1 MDSSMKVAVIGAGT
15 MGSGIAQVA
24 AQAGHNVVLFDT
36 RREAVDKALAGLRKT
51 LDKLVE
57 KGKLTTEQAD
67 GIHGRITPASDLK
80 ELAGSGLVIEAIIE
94 DLGIKQK
101 LFAELESIAGP
112 DAILATNT
120 SSLSVTA
127 IAGGL
132 KHPERFIGLHFFN
145 PAPLLPLV
153 EVVPGLATDAAL
165 ATRMMALMQA
175 WGKTPVVCKDT
186 PGFIVNRV
194 ARPFYGEAIRI
205 YEEGIADMPTIDA
218 AMKSVGFKMGP
229 FELMDLI
236 GNDVNFTVTKTV
248 WEAFFY
254 DPRYKPSFT
263 QQRQVESGR
272 LGRKSGRGY
281 YQYDASGAIVPKTS
295 AGSLAED
302 PAGHAQTSAGSLAE
316 DPAGNAHT
324 AGSPPSSGD
333 PAEVSHAQAAGSLRA
348 SGDPAEVSGDPA
360 EVSQVIIERILA
372 MLINEAADA
381 LFWQVA
387 SAKDIDLAMTKGV
400 NYPKGLLAWAEEKG
414 AAHWLRVLE
423 RLQATYGEDRY
434 RPSPLLRRM
443 AAH

>member
-1 MDSSMKVAVIGAGT
+1 MDSSMNIAVIGAGT

-36 RREAVDKALAGLRKT
+36 RREAVDKALMGLRKT

-57 KGKLTTEQAD
+57 KGKLTREQAD

-80 ELAGSGLVIEAIIE
+80 ELAGIGLVIEAIIE

-101 LFAELESIAGP
+101 LFAELEGIVAT

-132 KHPERFIGLHFFN
+132 KHPERMVGLHFFN

-194 ARPFYGEAIRI
+194 ARPFYGEAIRL

-236 GNDVNFTVTKTV
+236 GNDINFTVTKTV

-281 YQYDASGAIVPKTS
+281 YQYDASGAIVPQTS
-295 AGSLAED
+295 AG
-302 PAGHAQTSAGSLAE
+302 QTSAGSPDE
-316 DPAGNAHT
+316 GRDPAVIASLQT
-324 AGSPPSSGD
+324 SAGSPDEGRDPAVIASPAGSSSRD
-333 PAEVSHAQAAGSLRA
+333 PAEVSALI
-348 SGDPAEVSGDPA
+348 V
-360 EVSQVIIERILA
+360 ERILA